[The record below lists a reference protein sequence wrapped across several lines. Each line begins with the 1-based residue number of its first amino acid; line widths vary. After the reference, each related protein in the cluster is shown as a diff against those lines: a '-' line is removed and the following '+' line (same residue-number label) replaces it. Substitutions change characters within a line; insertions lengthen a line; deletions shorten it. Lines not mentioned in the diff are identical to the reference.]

1 MFPATTKIAKVI
13 KPAIKPNIEPGPGKT
28 GKSSINI
35 DNFFIPGVLG
45 AIPVRLYR
53 PVGGLIL
60 PVVLYFHGGGFI
72 AGTLDDADTPAQ
84 VIAVKSQAAV
94 LSIAYSLAPARPFPA
109 APEDAFSAMS
119 WVQKHAAS
127 FDADAR
133 RIAVAGDDAGG
144 NLATSLTMI
153 ARDRQAGSILAQ
165 GLLGPMLDPS
175 MTRLGDIKKAG
186 SDATVKECAACY
198 RQYLPQT
205 PQRFHPYAAP
215 LESRRLQG
223 LPPAFIATAEHDV
236 LHVEAEKYA
245 AELIAAG
252 VPTQVA
258 RYAGIRH
265 GSLREHEPALNELA
279 LFLHRR
285 LHVMPEAKES

>member
-1 MFPATTKIAKVI
+1 MLLSKKKTARAIIDQPEKTSEPSI
-13 KPAIKPNIEPGPGKT
+13 K
-28 GKSSINI
+28 I
-35 DNFFIPGVLG
+35 DNFLIPGVLG

-60 PVVLYFHGGGFI
+60 PLVLYFHGGGFI
-72 AGTLDDADTPAQ
+72 GGTLDDADIPAQ
-84 VIAVKSQAAV
+84 VIAAESQAAV
-94 LSIAYSLAPARPFPA
+94 LSVGYSLAPARPFPA
-109 APEDAFSAMS
+109 APEDAFSAMN
-119 WVQKHAAS
+119 WVQKNAATIAV
-127 FDADAR
+127 DAS

-153 ARDRQAGSILAQ
+153 ARDRHASPILAQ
-165 GLLGPMLDPS
+165 GLIGPMLDPS
-175 MTRLGDIKKAG
+175 MTRLGDVKKNG
-186 SDATVKECAACY
+186 SDQTVQQCAACY

-205 PQRFHPYAAP
+205 LQRFHPYAAP

-252 VPTQVA
+252 VATQVA
-258 RYAGIRH
+258 RYAGVRH
-265 GSLREHEPALNELA
+265 GSLLHHAPALSDLA
-279 LFLHRR
+279 AFLHRR
-285 LHVMPEAKES
+285 LHTAIT